1 MFQSQAAESYSSP
14 GVAELVFA
22 QACLL
27 AKKMGLYQSQAIS
40 EGFTVEEV
48 IERRKVFRSLYIRDK
63 NSAICRGSNPWLPS
77 YGSKVSPLS
86 YQLDEKEA
94 KHVPRLELARI
105 QDDVYRYFR
114 SGEVPGLTSSKHLQ
128 LVSKY
133 KRRLE
138 EWITTYLVKD
148 NIAESTN
155 SVSLLL
161 SSLATRIAI
170 FRGSSHERHREK
182 AFKDAKASCIILLQ
196 ALEHRMDPNLLN
208 TLRQLVGRL
217 RPLIEQ
223 SSCIENG
230 DTISVL
236 ALHQLTASFPLAA
249 LFLVAKNV
257 LEPITT
263 EDDTLSDTKEEISLL
278 ERLRDCF
285 AETGGHHQAESFV
298 SKLNSTLDTLVR
310 AIRQKTCPDA
320 ASTPSMIFN
329 DLGSLQSQ
337 SSSCRNSPPPG
348 RPNSPIDGLLAM
360 AGHVDASTS
369 SFLLPFMQPTSA
381 PDLRFAGSM
390 QWSGSYGQ
398 QMDSFGRVG
407 KRPRLPSQ
415 PDLFDVAT
423 AYADSDPFTMFDFL
437 GGDTEF
443 PLFNGDQ

>member
-1 MFQSQAAESYSSP
+1 M
-14 GVAELVFA
+14 
-22 QACLL
+22 
-27 AKKMGLYQSQAIS
+27 
-40 EGFTVEEV
+40 
-48 IERRKVFRSLYIRDK
+48 
-63 NSAICRGSNPWLPS
+63 
-77 YGSKVSPLS
+77 
-86 YQLDEKEA
+86 
-94 KHVPRLELARI
+94 
-105 QDDVYRYFR
+105 
-114 SGEVPGLTSSKHLQ
+114 
-128 LVSKY
+128 SKY
-133 KRRLE
+133 ERILE
-138 EWITTYLVKD
+138 EWITTCLVKK
-148 NIAESTN
+148 NIAESTD
-155 SVSLLL
+155 SVGLLL
-161 SSLATRIAI
+161 SLLVTRIAL
-170 FRGSSHERHREK
+170 FRGSSHERHHEQ

-196 ALEHRMDPNLLN
+196 ALGHRMDAGLLN
-208 TLRQLVGRL
+208 TLRQLLDRL
-217 RPLIEQ
+217 GPLIEQ
-223 SSCIENG
+223 SGCMKNG
-230 DTISVL
+230 DTISML
-236 ALHQLTASFPLAA
+236 AFHQLTANFPLAA

-263 EDDTLSDTKEEISLL
+263 EDDSLSDTEEEISLL

-285 AETGGHHQAESFV
+285 AEMGGHHRAESFA
-298 SKLNSTLDTLVR
+298 SKLHGTLDTLVR
-310 AIRQKTCPDA
+310 VVRQKTCPDA

-381 PDLRFAGSM
+381 PDLTFAGSM

-437 GGDTEF
+437 GDGNEF